1 MSTAPTVES
10 CRALGQVTGEALA
23 NRMISAE
30 HAPRMQRIVEGRK
43 TPEDLALEKEG
54 RLREHFEK
62 TEIHWQEIGI
72 AESRPTLV
80 DLACRGAGLAEQQ
93 AFAEGHRDGF
103 RSTFSAYCEAIH
115 QASNAIDAESTA
127 PPPNRKARL
136 KAKALARKAPA
147 P

>member
-10 CRALGQVTGEALA
+10 CRALGHVTGEALA

-30 HAPRMQRIVEGRK
+30 HAPRMQRILEGKK
-43 TPEDLALEKEG
+43 TPEDIALEESG
-54 RLREHFEK
+54 TLRDHLYQVD
-62 TEIHWQEIGI
+62 IRWQEIGI
-72 AESRPTLV
+72 AESRPTLL

-93 AFAEGHRDGF
+93 AFADGHREGY
-103 RSTFSAYCEAIH
+103 RSTFSAYCEGIH
-115 QASNAIDAESTA
+115 QFSNAVEAETKA
-127 PPPNRKARL
+127 LPNRKANR